1 MTFKLPSKEKLYVE
15 IRSGG
20 RGKNIGG
27 DFKDIIYKALSTK
40 SIVRAKTLFSTEKA
54 NYQVLSY
61 EKHGD
66 SANVCIMRLPKS

>member
-20 RGKNIGG
+20 RGKNIVG
-27 DFKDIIYKALSTK
+27 DFKDIIYEALSK
-40 SIVRAKTLFSTEKA
+40 QNILRARTLFNTEKA
-54 NYQVLSY
+54 NYRVLSY

-66 SANVCIMRLPKS
+66 SANVCIMRLPKL